1 MQDLDRIFAADG
13 ALALAVDGFR
23 VRDGQLEMARAVA
36 HAIEKNTVLI
46 AEAGTG
52 TGKTFAYLVPALL
65 SGGKVII
72 STGTKTLQDQLF
84 DRDIAVVREAL
95 KVPVTVALLKGR
107 ANYVC
112 HHYVARAQH
121 EGRFPTRDDARYLPI
136 IANFAKNSVTG
147 DKSDL
152 PAVPENAAIWSY
164 VTSTRENCL
173 GSDCEHYA
181 KCFVMEARKQAL
193 AADVVV
199 VNHHLFFADVVLRD
213 EGVSELLPASNTI
226 IFDEAHQ
233 LPETASLFFG
243 QTVSTSQLI
252 ELARDAR
259 IEAVASA
266 KDFAPL
272 PEAAQALDKAA
283 RDLRLAFKE
292 EGGRFPFQALARNRD
307 FEPALATVCA
317 KLDALVATLE
327 TQAARSEGLE
337 KCWER
342 GQLLAAG
349 VRRWRDQDDP
359 EFVRWLELFHHSLH
373 LNATPLSIAEV
384 FQGQIHE
391 RARSWIF
398 TSATLSVG
406 GDFSHYRAQLGL
418 IDAVTHSWE
427 SPFDYST
434 HALLYVPKG
443 MPEPNTPDYTKAV
456 VAAAL
461 PAIEASGGRAFM
473 LFTSLRAMR
482 EGYELLKDAF
492 AQRGLDYPLLMQGEG
507 SRTELLER
515 FRRVGN
521 AVLVGSQSF
530 WEGVDVRGEALSL
543 VVIDKLPFAPPD
555 DPLLA
560 ARIERINR
568 DGRNA
573 FVEFQLPQAVI
584 TLKQGA
590 GRLIRDETDRGVLM
604 ICDPRLFSKGYGR
617 RILRS
622 LPSMKGTREAAEVI
636 AFFERE

>member
-1 MQDLDRIFAADG
+1 M
-13 ALALAVDGFR
+13 
-23 VRDGQLEMARAVA
+23 RDGQLEMARAVA
-36 HAIEKNTVLI
+36 AAIEKNAVLV

-84 DRDIAVVREAL
+84 DRDIRVVREAL

-112 HHYVARAQH
+112 HYYVERAQR
-121 EGRFPTRDDARYLPI
+121 EGRFPTREDAAYLPVI
-136 IANFAKNSVTG
+136 VNFAKNSSTG

-173 GSDCEHYA
+173 GSDCEHYG

-252 ELARDAR
+252 ELARDTR
-259 IEAVASA
+259 IEAAAAA
-266 KDFAPL
+266 KDFAAL
-272 PEAAQALDKAA
+272 PEAAHALDKAA
-283 RDLRLAFKE
+283 RDLRLTFRE
-292 EGGRFPFQALARNRD
+292 ESGRHPYAALMRNREFD
-307 FEPALATVCA
+307 PALAVLGE
-317 KLDALVATLE
+317 KLDKLTAVLE
-327 TQAARSEGLE
+327 TQAGRSEGLE
-337 KCWER
+337 KCWQR
-342 GQLLAAG
+342 GQLLASG
-349 VRRWRDQDDP
+349 VRRWRDRDDP
-359 EFVRWLELFHHSLH
+359 DFVRWVELFNHALH
-373 LNATPLSIAEV
+373 LNATPLSIADIFHAQVEAAA
-384 FQGQIHE
+384 
-391 RARSWIF
+391 RAWIF

-406 GDFSHYRAQLGL
+406 GDFSHYRSQLGL
-418 IDAVTHSWE
+418 ADAAAESWE

-482 EGYELLKDAF
+482 EGYELLRDAF
-492 AQRGLDYPLLMQGEG
+492 ERRGLEYPLLMQGEG

-515 FRRVGN
+515 FRRIGN
-521 AVLVGSQSF
+521 AVLIGSQSF

-590 GRLIRDETDRGVLM
+590 GRLIRDENDRGVLM
-604 ICDPRLFSKGYGR
+604 LCDPRLFTKGYGR

-622 LPSMKGTREAAEVI
+622 LPAMKGTRDIAEVI